1 MSLARRYRPK
11 TLEDLLG
18 SRSTI
23 QAVEG
28 ILQRPAAKI
37 PHAFLITGPSG
48 TGKTTLAR
56 VIVKSLGISGGDF
69 TELDTADFR
78 GIDTV
83 RQLRQQMQYRGL
95 EGARRGWL
103 LDECHAMTR
112 EAQEA
117 LLKALEEAP
126 AHAFFI
132 LATTDPDK
140 LKPTLKRRC
149 VQFAMSP
156 IREETM
162 LKYLKGIAGQ
172 EDKKVPDEVLKQIA
186 LDSLGSPGVALAV
199 LEKILDLPVDKMLKA
214 ARQATEQQNEAI
226 ALARIL
232 FKKPRWPEVAKL
244 IKTIEGEPESL
255 RRLILAYCTSVL
267 LGNDN
272 PQAYVVMDAF
282 KSPFF
287 DDAKA
292 KLVMACYEVVNA

>member
-1 MSLARRYRPK
+1 MSLARRHRPK
-11 TLEDLLG
+11 KFETLLG

-28 ILQRPAAKI
+28 ILQRPPAKI

-56 VIVKSLGISGGDF
+56 IIIKNLGIVGSDF

-95 EGARRGWL
+95 EGTRRGWL
-103 LDECHAMTR
+103 LDEAHQLTKD
-112 EAQEA
+112 AQEA

-149 VQFAMSP
+149 VHFAMSP
-156 IREETM
+156 IHDGTM
-162 LKYLKGIAGQ
+162 LKYLEGIAEQ
-172 EDKKVPDEVLKQIA
+172 EGKIVPDEVLKQIA
-186 LDSLGSPGVALAV
+186 MDSLGSPGMALAV
-199 LEKILDLPVDKMLKA
+199 LEKILDLPIDKMLKA

-232 FKKPRWPEVAKL
+232 FKKPKWPEVAKL

-255 RRLILAYCTSVL
+255 RRLVLTYCTSVL